1 MNIESLAKRTSGLV
15 GADIE
20 NIVNEASLHVAK
32 DSRLVLL
39 WADFEYALEKVVMWP
54 EKKVKSIKEQE
65 KKIIAFHELGHAVTS
80 YFLSNADPV
89 EKISIVRRGQALGV
103 TWMMPTED
111 NYLCSRAKFLDE
123 VVSLLG
129 WRASE
134 EIFFGE
140 NEITTW
146 AYSDFEKAT
155 EIITNMIVKY
165 GMDKELGPVLYA
177 DKANGEYKMYK
188 AYSEKTAELIDKKI
202 KDYLNDCY
210 EKSKA
215 LVKKNK
221 NMIEQMSKVLLEKEY
236 LTKEEFMA
244 MMKDINKVDEFMKE
258 IAEGKILLAKEV
270 LKSEKKNKKN
280 A

>member
-1 MNIESLAKRTSGLV
+1 
-15 GADIE
+15 
-20 NIVNEASLHVAK
+20 
-32 DSRLVLL
+32 
-39 WADFEYALEKVVMWP
+39 
-54 EKKVKSIKEQE
+54 
-65 KKIIAFHELGHAVTS
+65 
-80 YFLSNADPV
+80 
-89 EKISIVRRGQALGV
+89 
-103 TWMMPTED
+103 
-111 NYLCSRAKFLDE
+111 
-123 VVSLLG
+123 
-129 WRASE
+129 
-134 EIFFGE
+134 
-140 NEITTW
+140 
-146 AYSDFEKAT
+146 
-155 EIITNMIVKY
+155 MIVKY

-177 DKANGEYKMYK
+177 DKTNDEYKMYK

-258 IAEGKILLAKEV
+258 IAEGKILLTKEV